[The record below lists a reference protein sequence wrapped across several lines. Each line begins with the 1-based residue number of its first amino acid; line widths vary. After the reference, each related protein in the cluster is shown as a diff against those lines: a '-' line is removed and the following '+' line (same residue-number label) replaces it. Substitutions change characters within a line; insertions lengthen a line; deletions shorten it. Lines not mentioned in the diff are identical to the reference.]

1 MQSHDSIDLDRD
13 ESQNSVRASFQ
24 KQKDNVGAAQKK
36 PPPPRKLLQ
45 EDDEDILESEG
56 FDDDDDDPPQV
67 EMVGGPSKPVK
78 PAEKEVA
85 GYASFDDEEMDG
97 ESQHVIHQ
105 LPVNNGFG
113 FLK

>member
-1 MQSHDSIDLDRD
+1 
-13 ESQNSVRASFQ
+13 
-24 KQKDNVGAAQKK
+24 
-36 PPPPRKLLQ
+36 
-45 EDDEDILESEG
+45 
-56 FDDDDDDPPQV
+56 
-67 EMVGGPSKPVK
+67 MVGGPSKPVK